1 MHMLTGPCL
10 DFTKV
15 TRTKKK
21 FLCSTTLLLPSLPN
35 RRFFCECCN
44 SVVESYTFFVF
55 ASVAK
60 RGKPF
65 VFSDIPHGIK
75 EQKVVVYQVIN
86 QNSGD
91 FLQKRLPRKFLTTSG
106 K

>member
-1 MHMLTGPCL
+1 M
-10 DFTKV
+10 
-15 TRTKKK
+15 
-21 FLCSTTLLLPSLPN
+21 
-35 RRFFCECCN
+35 
-44 SVVESYTFFVF
+44 
-55 ASVAK
+55 AK

-65 VFSDIPHGIK
+65 VFSDISHGIK